1 MFGIFRR
8 IKLQGFAVFF
18 AIYLL
23 GLIAILIYGYVFTDN
38 RLALFLLL
46 FVWIMLYLCVL
57 MAQITFG
64 TRIKEFI
71 MNIGVYERI
80 RERRRLAAAA
90 AVADQFEG
98 QNLFETQEAREIP
111 KAEYRC
117 GNDSCIGYRFNEA
130 DNMYWIDSPPMAP
143 GWYCVK
149 CADGMR
155 DKDRSERLNMGVFLT
170 VLDYEAARS
179 DRE

>member
-8 IKLQGFAVFF
+8 IRLQGFAVFF

-23 GLIAILIYGYVFTDN
+23 GLIAILIYGYIFTDN

-98 QNLFETQEAREIP
+98 QNKTCSKPKRRAKYPRRSIAAETIP
-111 KAEYRC
+111 ASAIALMKRTT
-117 GNDSCIGYRFNEA
+117 CIGSIRRRWCRAGTVSN
-130 DNMYWIDSPPMAP
+130 AP
-143 GWYCVK
+143 TA
-149 CADGMR
+149 CATKTDPSG
-155 DKDRSERLNMGVFLT
+155 
-170 VLDYEAARS
+170 
-179 DRE
+179 